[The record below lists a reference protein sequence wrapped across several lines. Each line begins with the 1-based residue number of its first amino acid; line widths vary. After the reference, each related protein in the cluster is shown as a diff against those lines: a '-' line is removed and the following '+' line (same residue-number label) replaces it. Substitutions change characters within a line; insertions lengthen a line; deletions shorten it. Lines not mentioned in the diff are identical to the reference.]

1 MKKALLFLSLSLALC
16 FSLIASET
24 TIPFHK
30 GDFASLKKRAH
41 EEGKMAVI
49 EFFIDHCGV
58 CVKLEKQT
66 FSNPEFAKFISKE
79 YVPFRI
85 DGLSI
90 ADEGVE
96 LAQKY
101 QIRAYPTMVVID
113 AKGKLIKTLE
123 GFFTPAILIEE
134 LTNPHHDSRAALF
147 ASADP
152 ADIKGGKVL
161 KTVLPEQTRAKATG
175 NALALFF
182 SAYALE
188 IFEFPSC
195 GEAQDAVRVWDVPW
209 KGEIWIIPVGQ
220 GRHKVVLGP
229 LDSRKEAETAQEML
243 KKEHDLEL
251 EILDLANML

>member
-1 MKKALLFLSLSLALC
+1 MKKALLLPSLILALC
-16 FSLIASET
+16 FHLVASET
-24 TIPFHK
+24 TIPFHQ
-30 GDFASLKKRAH
+30 GDFASLKKRAKT
-41 EEGKMAVI
+41 EGKMVVI

-58 CVKLEKQT
+58 CVKLENQT
-66 FSNPEFAKFISKE
+66 FSNQALASFITEK

-101 QIRAYPTMVVID
+101 QVRAYPTMVVID
-113 AKGKLIKTLE
+113 SEGKLVKTLE

-134 LTNPHHDSRAALF
+134 LTDPYIDSRAALF
-147 ASADP
+147 ASSDP
-152 ADIKGGKVL
+152 AEAKSGKVL
-161 KTVLPEQTRAKATG
+161 KTVLPKQTRAKATG

-188 IFEFPSC
+188 VFEFSSY
-195 GEAQDAVRVWDVPW
+195 GQAQDAVRVWDVPW
-209 KGEIWIIPVGQ
+209 DGELWIIPVGQ

-229 LDSRKEAETAQEML
+229 LDDLKAAKAAQKRL
-243 KKEHDLEL
+243 KIEHDLEL
-251 EILDLANML
+251 EVLDLANMM